1 MQELAHI
8 RVQVINGV
16 LKFRLWEGIV
26 KIKVVFLV
34 DVAL

>member
-8 RVQVINGV
+8 RAQVINGV

-26 KIKVVFLV
+26 KIKAVFLV